1 MLGFVHSAT
10 CIRATNFGIP
20 HDHLTPEMTHLE
32 CGKIIPAVSTTTAI
46 ITGFLINE
54 MIKNRLGVEFE
65 DDLHE
70 YQVNL
75 SVPSIMR
82 NMLEPPKF
90 RQNNNDLTSDF
101 DFLIPKTRV
110 ATENN
115 SMNGDGFWNAWHKI
129 DLRGDITI
137 RELYQYVIDE
147 YG

>member
-46 ITGFLINE
+46 ITGFLLNE
-54 MIKNRLGVEFE
+54 MIKQRLGVESDE
-65 DDLHE
+65 DLHE

-101 DFLIPKTRV
+101 DFLIPKTKE

-115 SMNGDGFWNAWHKI
+115 SMNQDGFWNAWHKT
-129 DLRGDITI
+129 DLKGDITI